1 MRVNMLLTEVNE
13 VNRNKLEKKYCE
25 EMWERKWQNSAFN
38 ENEDENESFE
48 SWLSKLPSE
57 V

>member
-1 MRVNMLLTEVNE
+1 MLLTEVNE
-13 VNRNKLEKKYCE
+13 VNRNRLEKKYYE
-25 EMWERKWQNSAFN
+25 EMWERSWQNSAFN
-38 ENEDENESFE
+38 ENEDESESFE

>member
-1 MRVNMLLTEVNE
+1 MLLTEVNE

>member
-1 MRVNMLLTEVNE
+1 MLLTEVNE
-13 VNRNKLEKKYCE
+13 VNRNRLEKKYYE
-25 EMWERKWQNSAFN
+25 EMWERSWQNSAFN

>member
-1 MRVNMLLTEVNE
+1 MLLTEA
-13 VNRNKLEKKYCE
+13 NRNELEKKYCE

-38 ENEDENESFE
+38 ENVDASESFE
-48 SWLSKLPSE
+48 SWLSKLSSE